1 MHYTIHKRGCLFSR
15 KNLNF
20 EFWKSTTRTRMIQ
33 RMEMQEFDRLYGA
46 YKPRFILIACSY
58 LRDRSAA
65 EDLVTDCFMHFWEK
79 REEIVPT
86 TENIPAYI
94 LGMVRHKCI
103 DALRTRQQHLLTHQ
117 QIYQLEMRN
126 IRENLAALEECD
138 LAKILFRSEVEEIFR
153 RRLAEMPEL
162 SAQIFIANRFE
173 NQTYQEIAQRYGIS
187 VRKVTREIQRCLKLL
202 REDLG
207 DYLPVA
213 LLLFP
218 HFLDK

>member
-1 MHYTIHKRGCLFSR
+1 
-15 KNLNF
+15 
-20 EFWKSTTRTRMIQ
+20 MIQ
-33 RMEMQEFDRLYGA
+33 RMEMHEFDRLYGE

-79 REEIVPT
+79 REEIVPV

-103 DALRTRQQHLLTHQ
+103 DALRTRQQHLMTQQ
-117 QIYQLEMRN
+117 QIYQLEMRS

-138 LAKILFRSEVEEIFR
+138 LAKILFRSEVEEIFH

-187 VRKVTREIQRCLKLL
+187 VRKVPREIQRCLKLL

-213 LLLFP
+213 ILLFP

>member
-1 MHYTIHKRGCLFSR
+1 
-15 KNLNF
+15 
-20 EFWKSTTRTRMIQ
+20 MIQ

-79 REEIVPT
+79 REAIVPT

-213 LLLFP
+213 ILLFP

>member
-1 MHYTIHKRGCLFSR
+1 
-15 KNLNF
+15 
-20 EFWKSTTRTRMIQ
+20 MIQ

-117 QIYQLEMRN
+117 QIYQLEMRS
-126 IRENLAALEECD
+126 IRENLAAFGVQFG
-138 LAKILFRSEVEEIFR
+138 KSLFVHADFETLFSEIEG
-153 RRLAEMPEL
+153 
-162 SAQIFIANRFE
+162 
-173 NQTYQEIAQRYGIS
+173 YQQ
-187 VRKVTREIQRCLKLL
+187 L
-202 REDLG
+202 
-207 DYLPVA
+207 
-213 LLLFP
+213 
-218 HFLDK
+218 

>member
-1 MHYTIHKRGCLFSR
+1 
-15 KNLNF
+15 
-20 EFWKSTTRTRMIQ
+20 MIQ

-103 DALRTRQQHLLTHQ
+103 DALRTRQQHLLTHR

>member
-1 MHYTIHKRGCLFSR
+1 
-15 KNLNF
+15 
-20 EFWKSTTRTRMIQ
+20 MIQ
-33 RMEMQEFDRLYGA
+33 RMEMQEFDRLYGT

-117 QIYQLEMRN
+117 QIYQLEMRS

-213 LLLFP
+213 MLLFP

>member
-1 MHYTIHKRGCLFSR
+1 
-15 KNLNF
+15 
-20 EFWKSTTRTRMIQ
+20 MIQ
-33 RMEMQEFDRLYGA
+33 RMEMHEFDRLYGA

-79 REEIVPT
+79 REEIVST

-138 LAKILFRSEVEEIFR
+138 LAKILFRSEVEEIFH

-187 VRKVTREIQRCLKLL
+187 VRKVNREIQRCLKLL

-207 DYLPVA
+207 DYLPIAV
-213 LLLFP
+213 LLFP

>member
-1 MHYTIHKRGCLFSR
+1 
-15 KNLNF
+15 
-20 EFWKSTTRTRMIQ
+20 MIQ

-103 DALRTRQQHLLTHQ
+103 DALRTRQQHLLTHR

-213 LLLFP
+213 ILLFP
-218 HFLDK
+218 HFLDR

>member
-1 MHYTIHKRGCLFSR
+1 
-15 KNLNF
+15 
-20 EFWKSTTRTRMIQ
+20 MIQ
-33 RMEMQEFDRLYGA
+33 RMEMHEFDRLYGA

-103 DALRTRQQHLLTHQ
+103 DALRTRQQHLMTQQ

-126 IRENLAALEECD
+126 IRENLAALEACD
-138 LAKILFRSEVEEIFR
+138 LAKILFRSEVEEIFH

-207 DYLPVA
+207 DYLPIAV
-213 LLLFP
+213 LLFP